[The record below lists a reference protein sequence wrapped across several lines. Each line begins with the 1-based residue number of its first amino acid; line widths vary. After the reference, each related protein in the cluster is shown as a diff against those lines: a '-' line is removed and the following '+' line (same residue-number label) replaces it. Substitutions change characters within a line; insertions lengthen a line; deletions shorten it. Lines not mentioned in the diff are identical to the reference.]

1 MQRIEE
7 YAMKTTLF
15 ARAACIL
22 VLCCAPVVS
31 KAQNISIPLRSFEE
45 VPSVSSSARG
55 MFRARIDNGAIA
67 YRLSYEGLQGE
78 VRQAHIHFGQTGVNG
93 GVSVFL
99 CQTAANP
106 DPTGL
111 APTCPASGEVA
122 GMLSAANIIGPSGQG
137 ISAGE
142 FGELIAAI
150 RKGVAYVNVH
160 SSLFPAGEIR
170 GQLDRGEHGGH

>member
-1 MQRIEE
+1 
-7 YAMKTTLF
+7 MKTTLF
-15 ARAACIL
+15 ARASCIL

-45 VPSVSSSARG
+45 VPSISSTAHG

-67 YRLSYEGLQGE
+67 YRLSYDGLQGE
-78 VRQAHIHFGQTGVNG
+78 VRQAHIHLGQKSVNG

-99 CQTAANP
+99 CQTATNP

-122 GMLSAANIIGPSGQG
+122 GLLLPANIIGPSGQG
-137 ISAGE
+137 IAAGE
-142 FGELIAAI
+142 FAELVAAI

-160 SSLFPAGEIR
+160 SSLFPGGEIR
-170 GQLDRGEHGGH
+170 GQLDRGEHHGH